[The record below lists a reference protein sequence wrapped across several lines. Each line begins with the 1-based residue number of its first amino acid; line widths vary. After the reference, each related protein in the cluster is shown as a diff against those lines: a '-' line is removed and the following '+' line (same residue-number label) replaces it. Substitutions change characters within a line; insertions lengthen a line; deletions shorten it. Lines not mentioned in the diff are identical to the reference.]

1 MKYMFLLF
9 NEDQGPDLSPE
20 AMAQADPA
28 VMQAAMAPWIK
39 FGEDAEKLAHQV
51 SSEALHPSSTATV
64 VSVRDG
70 KTITTDGPFSD
81 TKEQLGGYYVFDCD
95 NLDVAIKLAEMIPWA
110 PTGHIEVRPVVDFGE
125 IPQG

>member
-9 NEDQGPDLSPE
+9 NEEVEDMSPE

-28 VMQAAMAPWIK
+28 AMQAAMEPWIK
-39 FGEDAEKLAHQV
+39 FGEDAAKLATQHGG
-51 SSEALHPSSTATV
+51 EALQPSATATV

-70 KTITTDGPFSD
+70 KTIMTDGPFIE
-81 TKEQLGGYYVFDCD
+81 TKEQLGGFYVYDCE

-110 PTGHIEVRPVVDFGE
+110 PTGHIEIRPVIDFGE
-125 IPQG
+125 GAPS